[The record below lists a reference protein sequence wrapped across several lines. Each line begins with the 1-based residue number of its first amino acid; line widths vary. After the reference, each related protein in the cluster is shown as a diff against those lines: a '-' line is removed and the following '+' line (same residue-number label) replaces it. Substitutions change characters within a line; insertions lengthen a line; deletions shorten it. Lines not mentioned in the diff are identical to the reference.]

1 MKKMMMAVA
10 MLLMVAACGNKHTH
24 KSDSDDAETDD
35 QEMAYDDEE
44 DADEEYFDDENA
56 PDSGTLTFPMQS
68 FYQQIAER
76 DDMDGEPFTRYA
88 FFELCGE
95 TALLLSDDY
104 GTSEALFHAIAGD
117 DYKLIACH
125 MAPGHISFYS
135 EGVTVETGCG
145 QGCVQTEYV
154 VYDSHTNDFK
164 RLLSY
169 YCTLDENGTAT
180 DEGVTIFSTGE
191 ELLGHREAS
200 DKLDFA
206 MAAMGDEVDL
216 DLDWQ
221 PLEE

>member
-24 KSDSDDAETDD
+24 KSDSDDAETND

-44 DADEEYFDDENA
+44 DADEEDFDDEDA

-76 DDMDGEPFTRYA
+76 DDMEGEPFTRYA

-104 GTSEALFHAIAGD
+104 E
-117 DYKLIACH
+117 LIACH

-145 QGCVQTEYV
+145 QGCDQTEFV

-164 RLLSY
+164 RLLSI

-191 ELLGHREAS
+191 ELSGHREAS
-200 DKLDFA
+200 EKLDFA
-206 MAAMGDEVDL
+206 MAAVGDEVDL